1 MRLLYYAFI
10 SILIIKTRRYQEKEK
25 IFFYLNY
32 LILYQ
37 IARNKKYY
45 MYLLSVQN
53 FLKNIFHW
61 FKRKCVKNYE
71 SSAKILENFLM
82 SQDVMRHKLVEMII
96 IILINIIF
104 FFSIFSLKYHEF
116 RKKKENL
123 IKWDFIWHKYSYF
136 LKAICMIRKIHN
148 HIIPYFLKKKF
159 SRRKILKN
167 LKSWFKSWR
176 YSIFE
181 RNFKQFKNVFHLDIL
196 NQAISHYS
204 TQYS

>member
-1 MRLLYYAFI
+1 MEDIVNLRLPYFHFITSYILLLHLLYYAFI

-61 FKRKCVKNYE
+61 FKKKCVKNYE
-71 SSAKILENFLM
+71 SSTKILENFLM

-116 RKKKENL
+116 RKKK
-123 IKWDFIWHKYSYF
+123 
-136 LKAICMIRKIHN
+136 RKFDQMRF
-148 HIIPYFLKKKF
+148 YL
-159 SRRKILKN
+159 
-167 LKSWFKSWR
+167 
-176 YSIFE
+176 
-181 RNFKQFKNVFHLDIL
+181 
-196 NQAISHYS
+196 
-204 TQYS
+204 T